1 MAKTKQKNK
10 NLGTDILYRIIMA
23 AMAVC
28 VPIVAYF
35 GNLVYT
41 VIESDI
47 YKLVAKLKGDSSD
60 DGTSYDYWS
69 IKRVVSLVHEG
80 SGDKSSLSF
89 YMGRSVTGTLRRA
102 ARHIDILFAIALL
115 FLVGC
120 CHILLCAYK
129 QEEKIPQ
136 LIISIVGLVSVIGML
151 ICFKSIAAAI
161 VNGTIT
167 IADFLSGVSGL
178 FGSAVITQII
188 PYIAKFT
195 VVQVSS
201 GWFMLLFL
209 YIGMVVW
216 SGSYVLI
223 ESGEKK

>member
-69 IKRVVSLVHEG
+69 IKRVVSLVHRVPVTEP
-80 SGDKSSLSF
+80 LF
-89 YMGRSVTGTLRRA
+89 YMGRSVTGTRCA
-102 ARHIDILFAIALL
+102 ARHIDILCDSSSF
-115 FLVGC
+115 GC

-129 QEEKIPQ
+129 QEENPSAHNFYRRACIR
-136 LIISIVGLVSVIGML
+136 
-151 ICFKSIAAAI
+151 
-161 VNGTIT
+161 NRN
-167 IADFLSGVSGL
+167 AD
-178 FGSAVITQII
+178 
-188 PYIAKFT
+188 
-195 VVQVSS
+195 
-201 GWFMLLFL
+201 LL
-209 YIGMVVW
+209 
-216 SGSYVLI
+216 
-223 ESGEKK
+223 

>member
-47 YKLVAKLKGDSSD
+47 YKLVAKLKGDSND

-80 SGDKSSLSF
+80 SGDKGSLW
-89 YMGRSVTGTLRRA
+89 TGLRRELSELFVVRPA
-102 ARHIDILFAIALL
+102 GTQSPRATERLERARRYLAGGMVDQAIAEVEAMPGAADAGDWL
-115 FLVGC
+115 
-120 CHILLCAYK
+120 I
-129 QEEKIPQ
+129 EE
-136 LIISIVGLVSVIGML
+136 VRGVMG
-151 ICFKSIAAAI
+151 AAI
-161 VNGTIT
+161 QHP
-167 IADFLSGVSGL
+167 ARLPD
-178 FGSAVITQII
+178 II
-188 PYIAKFT
+188 
-195 VVQVSS
+195 VSS
-201 GWFMLLFL
+201 ADAS
-209 YIGMVVW
+209 IGAAGAALMAASLTINRVHRLT
-216 SGSYVLI
+216 GPPRRR
-223 ESGEKK
+223 